1 MSGINASLIKQCKV
15 GDERALY
22 QLYRHCYPMMKGIC
36 WRYIFDKDSVSG
48 VVNASFLKIVKGLDS
63 YDAQKPF
70 MPWATTIVIRVALD
84 HVRKVMRSTE
94 RQTDYV
100 EDIATINGHSSIAN
114 LADQQFD
121 AEELYMLLKCLPDRT
136 RVVFNLFAIDGFSHQ
151 EISEKLN
158 ISTGTSKWHVSKA
171 REQLQRELLNKMN
184 KNKSD
189 YEPSHR

>member
-1 MSGINASLIKQCKV
+1 MTGINASLIEKCKE

-36 WRYIFDKDSVSG
+36 WRYIFDKSSISS
-48 VVNASFLKIVKGLDS
+48 VVNTSFLKIARGLKK
-63 YDAQKPF
+63 YDPNQPF
-70 MPWATTIVIRVALD
+70 TPWASTIVIRVALD
-84 HVRKVMRSTE
+84 HVRKVMRGSD
-94 RQTDYV
+94 RQTDYI
-100 EDIATINGHSSIAN
+100 DDFRSLNGQGITSN
-114 LADQQFD
+114 LAELEFE
-121 AEELYMLLKCLPDRT
+121 AEELYLLLERLPDRT

-151 EISEKLN
+151 EISERLG

-171 REQLQRELLNKMN
+171 REQLQSEILNNMN